1 MGILRFTILVYF
13 FMIFSSCYNRSIS
26 NDDINIFISKYNDV
40 RFDEFKDISITLR
53 SKGMDEIVYI
63 VDRFGGNRPVYF
75 VTFNLQKQSVTYI
88 DKTNL
93 EKSKVQEYLT
103 KDEIMNAVSTIRK
116 YDFYLLA
123 VDSSENVYINPFYAD
138 EPPYL
143 MRLKNSIGDSSVNK
157 GYVYELYKDN
167 WYLNKTRRRD

>member
-1 MGILRFTILVYF
+1 MELKENSFNLIPPTG
-13 FMIFSSCYNRSIS
+13 
-26 NDDINIFISKYNDV
+26 DINIFISKYNDV

-93 EKSKVQEYLT
+93 EKSKVQG
-103 KDEIMNAVSTIRK
+103 
-116 YDFYLLA
+116 YLL
-123 VDSSENVYINPFYAD
+123 
-138 EPPYL
+138 
-143 MRLKNSIGDSSVNK
+143 MRA
-157 GYVYELYKDN
+157 
-167 WYLNKTRRRD
+167 

>member
-1 MGILRFTILVYF
+1 MGMLRFTVLVYF
-13 FMIFSSCYNRSIS
+13 FIFFSSCNNSSIS
-26 NDDINIFISKYNDV
+26 NDDIDMFISKYNDV
-40 RFDEFKDISITLR
+40 RFDECKDISIALR
-53 SKGMDEIVYI
+53 SKGLDEIVYI

-75 VTFNLQKQSVTYI
+75 VTFNLQKKSVTNI

-93 EKSKVQEYLT
+93 EKSEVQEYLT
-103 KDEIMNAVSTIRK
+103 KYEIISAVNTIRK

-123 VDSSENVYINPFYAD
+123 VDSSENVYINPFYAE